1 MISNSV
7 QFSSVQSLSRV
18 QLFTT
23 LWTAACQAS
32 LSITNS
38 WSLLKLM
45 SIESVML
52 SNHLILCRPL
62 ILPLSIFP
70 SIRVFSNESVLP
82 MSSSNCYF
90 LTCIQISQQAGKLVW
105 YSHLFK
111 NFSQFVVI
119 HTVKGFDIISKAEVD
134 VFLELSFFFN
144 DPVDVGNL
152 ILVPLPFLNPAW
164 VSGSSQFIY
173 CWSLAWRILSIT
185 LLACEM
191 NATVR

>member
-23 LWTAACQAS
+23 SWTAACQAS

-134 VFLELSFFFN
+134 VFLELSCFFN
-144 DPVDVGNL
+144 DPADVGNL

-173 CWSLAWRILSIT
+173 C
-185 LLACEM
+185 
-191 NATVR
+191 